1 MLDVTRKTRFVPGSN
16 LKGGVTGANWAL
28 LLDRLDLGRTLFL
41 GTPSTAT
48 LSMVAPLADEVMVWE
63 PQSAKRRALLERLDG
78 SGHCNISVAHEPQA
92 AWQLNEFRV
101 DLLAR
106 ANGGRDPA
114 WHPKRLGALV
124 RPNGHYYSE
133 TRVSLGPRSKSR
145 RVDPPVGSSALR
157 LWLTPMH
164 GEIRSAVPLTDRAT
178 ERYFMRHELTG
189 RNLQLPGLKK
199 AERLIARHALA
210 TRFGRRLGILC
221 GGGTRNR
228 TPRPPLYLRRLAR
241 LNGLDFDRH
250 RWGLWARG
258 EYRSQKA
265 LFFLFAGD
273 SETPEYVVKMVRDG
287 AFNARL
293 ENEYRALS
301 HLREL
306 GPEHR
311 QHVPGVAFLGHP
323 GNLAV
328 VGETMMDGVPFRRR
342 SDGAAGCRHLREA
355 VAWLAALGE
364 ATARPVSG
372 AAVAEALRDLLARF
386 RTIYRPA
393 PRELVFLEKQIARVA
408 ESPHPV
414 PMVFQHGDPGV
425 WNMFV
430 RPNGRV
436 VFMDWEAAERRGMP
450 LWDLF
455 YFLRSYTMLSRVRGL
470 KSRVETFANHFLG
483 DSPLA
488 TAIQEATAHYSG
500 RVGVHASLIEPLFYT
515 CWMHRALKEA
525 NRLQPERL
533 GSGRFLEVLHL
544 CVERRDAPGLKRLFA
559 SDENERS

>member
-41 GTPSTAT
+41 GAPSPAT

-63 PQSAKRRALLERLDG
+63 PQSGKRRALRQWLEG
-78 SGHCNISVAHEPQA
+78 SSYCNVSVADEPQA
-92 AWQLNEFRV
+92 AWQLNELRV
-101 DLLAR
+101 DLLAQ
-106 ANGGRDPA
+106 ANGGNKSA
-114 WHPKRLGALV
+114 WHPKHTLQLL
-124 RPNGHYYSE
+124 RPNGSFYFE
-133 TRVSLGPRSKSR
+133 TRGLKRRALSR
-145 RVDPPVGSSALR
+145 RMVPLVGNGALW
-157 LWLTPMH
+157 LWLTPLQ
-164 GEIRSAVPLTDRAT
+164 GEIRSAVPLKDHGT
-178 ERYFMRHELTG
+178 ERYFMRNELTG
-189 RNLQLPGLKK
+189 QNLHLPGLKK
-199 AERLIARHALA
+199 AERLITRHGLETRMAR
-210 TRFGRRLGILC
+210 RFGVLC
-221 GGGTRNR
+221 GGSARNGT
-228 TPRPPLYLRRLAR
+228 PQPPLYLRRLAR
-241 LNGLDFDRH
+241 LHGLDFDRR

-265 LFFLFAGD
+265 LFFLFDGNHDA
-273 SETPEYVVKMVRDG
+273 PQYVVKMVRDAAYNG
-287 AFNARL
+287 RL

-306 GPEHR
+306 GPELR
-311 QHVPGVAFLGHP
+311 QHVPGVTFLGHP

-328 VGETMMDGVPFRRR
+328 VGETMMDGVPFQRR
-342 SDGAAGCRHLREA
+342 SDGDAGCLHLREA
-355 VAWLAALGE
+355 VEWLAALGG

-372 AAVAEALRDLLARF
+372 AAVAEAMRDLLTRF
-386 RTIYRPA
+386 RQIYRPA
-393 PRELVFLEKQIARVA
+393 PRELVFLEKQIARLA
-408 ESPHPV
+408 ASRYPV
-414 PMVFQHGDPGV
+414 PMVFQHGDPGI
-425 WNMFV
+425 WNMLV

-470 KSRVETFANHFLG
+470 QSRGDTFANHFLG

-488 TAIQEATAHYSG
+488 AAIQQATHHYSA
-500 RVGVHASLIEPLFYT
+500 RVGVHPSLIEPLFYT

-525 NRLQPERL
+525 NRLQPERV

-544 CVERRDAPGLKRLFA
+544 CVERHDAPSLRRLFA
-559 SDENERS
+559 SEENERT